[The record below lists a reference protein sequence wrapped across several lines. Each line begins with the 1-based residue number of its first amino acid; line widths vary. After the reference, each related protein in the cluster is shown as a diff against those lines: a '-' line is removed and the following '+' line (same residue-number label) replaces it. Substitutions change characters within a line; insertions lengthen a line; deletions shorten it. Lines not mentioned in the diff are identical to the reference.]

1 MLKIPQ
7 KTVATL
13 ALTAIVTFLFAD
25 RSAHAQADSP
35 DRLTQQLEILTRT
48 VGELARRVDSLEQK
62 LDQIEGRQQAARRAS
77 ESSRAPA
84 QPPAATAGAPSQEKA
99 QPVLEQPV
107 SKQSVSEQPVSSAP
121 SASTTPKNVPI
132 AARAAPVE
140 KEVAKPA
147 PPENW
152 ARLKEGMTQAQV
164 TELLGTPN
172 TTFKVSGQTVW
183 YYLYRNVG
191 AGSVFFYD
199 DGHVAS
205 KQKPPFGAWHW

>member
-1 MLKIPQ
+1 MPKFPQ
-7 KTVATL
+7 KTVAAL
-13 ALTAIVTFLFAD
+13 ALTAIATFLLAD
-25 RSAHAQADSP
+25 RWAHAQADSP
-35 DRLTQQLEILTRT
+35 DRLTQQMEILTRT

-62 LDQIEGRQQAARRAS
+62 LDQIEGRQQAARRAT
-77 ESSRAPA
+77 ESSRAAA
-84 QPPAATAGAPSQEKA
+84 QPPAASAGAPSQEKS
-99 QPVLEQPV
+99 QPVPQ
-107 SKQSVSEQPVSSAP
+107 QSVSEQPVPSTP
-121 SASTTPKNVPI
+121 SASTVPKKVPI
-132 AARAAPVE
+132 AAKAAPVE
-140 KEVAKPA
+140 KEIAKFT

-152 ARLKEGMTQAQV
+152 ARLKEGMTEAQV